1 VATAT
6 RGLTDTKEGRFVVIA
21 LVGGTLMLVVAVGN
35 LLMTGAA
42 DSAADEVRT
51 ALRRDLAAVS
61 DEMIEG
67 YPATRQAIEDVA
79 AEAVAGGPGRVLGSA
94 QVDEH
99 EVVVAVQSG
108 WGWQVRCVEAE
119 LRGDATVLTYVR
131 SRPC

>member
-1 VATAT
+1 MATAA
-6 RGLTDTKEGRFVVIA
+6 RGLTDTKEGRFVVVA
-21 LVGGTLMLVVAVGN
+21 LSPAPSCSWWLGN
-35 LLMTGAA
+35 LAMAGAA

-61 DEMIEG
+61 DEMIAG
-67 YPATRQAIEDVA
+67 YPATSQAIEDVA

>member
-1 VATAT
+1 MATAT

-21 LVGGTLMLVVAVGN
+21 LVAGTLMLVVAIGN
-35 LLMTGAA
+35 LIMAGAA

-61 DEMIEG
+61 DEMIDG

>member
-1 VATAT
+1 MA
-6 RGLTDTKEGRFVVIA
+6 
-21 LVGGTLMLVVAVGN
+21 
-35 LLMTGAA
+35 GAA

>member
-1 VATAT
+1 MATAT

-21 LVGGTLMLVVAVGN
+21 LVGGTLMLVVAAGN
-35 LLMTGAA
+35 LMMAGAA
-42 DSAADEVRT
+42 DSAAEEVRT

>member
-21 LVGGTLMLVVAVGN
+21 LVAGTLMLVVAIGN
-35 LLMTGAA
+35 LMMAGAA
-42 DSAADEVRT
+42 DSAAHEVRT

-61 DEMIEG
+61 DEMIDG

>member
-35 LLMTGAA
+35 LMMAGAA

>member
-21 LVGGTLMLVVAVGN
+21 VVGGTLMLFAAVGN
-35 LLMTGAA
+35 LLVAGAA

-67 YPATRQAIEDVA
+67 YPATRQAIEDMA
-79 AEAVAGGPGRVLGSA
+79 AEAVTAGPGRLLGSA
-94 QVDEH
+94 QVDDD
-99 EVVVAVQSG
+99 EVVVAVQTG

-119 LRGDATVLTYVR
+119 LQGDATVLTYVR

>member
-1 VATAT
+1 MATAT

-21 LVGGTLMLVVAVGN
+21 LVGGTLMLVVAAGN
-35 LLMTGAA
+35 LMMAGAA

>member
-6 RGLTDTKEGRFVVIA
+6 RGLTDTKEGRFVVVA
-21 LVGGTLMLVVAVGN
+21 VVAGTLMLVVALGN
-35 LLMTGAA
+35 LMMAGAA

-79 AEAVAGGPGRVLGSA
+79 ADAVAGGPGRVLGSA

>member
-21 LVGGTLMLVVAVGN
+21 LVGGTLMLVVAAGN
-35 LLMTGAA
+35 LMMARAA

-108 WGWQVRCVEAE
+108 WGWQVRCVEVE

>member
-1 VATAT
+1 MATAT

-21 LVGGTLMLVVAVGN
+21 LVGGTLMLVVAAGN
-35 LLMTGAA
+35 LMMARAA

-119 LRGDATVLTYVR
+119 MRGDATVLTYVR

>member
-21 LVGGTLMLVVAVGN
+21 VVGGTLMLFAAVGN
-35 LLMTGAA
+35 LLVAGAA

-67 YPATRQAIEDVA
+67 YPATRQAIEDMA
-79 AEAVAGGPGRVLGSA
+79 AEAVTAGPGRLLGSA
-94 QVDEH
+94 QVDDD
-99 EVVVAVQSG
+99 EVVVAVQTG

>member
-35 LLMTGAA
+35 LMMAGAA

-79 AEAVAGGPGRVLGSA
+79 AEAVAGGPGRLLGSA

>member
-1 VATAT
+1 MATAT

-21 LVGGTLMLVVAVGN
+21 LVGGTLMLVVAAGN
-35 LLMTGAA
+35 LMMARAA

-94 QVDEH
+94 QVEEH

-108 WGWQVRCVEAE
+108 WGWQVRCVEVE

>member
-21 LVGGTLMLVVAVGN
+21 LVAGTLMLVVAIGN
-35 LLMTGAA
+35 LIMAGAA

-61 DEMIEG
+61 DEMIDG

-108 WGWQVRCVEAE
+108 WGWQVRCVEVE

>member
-21 LVGGTLMLVVAVGN
+21 LVAGTLMLVVAIGN
-35 LLMTGAA
+35 LIMAGAA

>member
-35 LLMTGAA
+35 LLMAGAA

-108 WGWQVRCVEAE
+108 WGWQVRCIEAE

>member
-21 LVGGTLMLVVAVGN
+21 IVAGTLMLVVALGN
-35 LLMTGAA
+35 LVMAGAA

-61 DEMIEG
+61 DEMIDG

-79 AEAVAGGPGRVLGSA
+79 AEAVAGGTGRVLGSA

>member
-21 LVGGTLMLVVAVGN
+21 LVAGTLMLVVAIGN
-35 LLMTGAA
+35 LMMAGAA

-61 DEMIEG
+61 DEMIDG

>member
-1 VATAT
+1 VASAT

-21 LVGGTLMLVVAVGN
+21 LVAGTLMLVVAIGN
-35 LLMTGAA
+35 LVMAGAA

-61 DEMIEG
+61 DEMIDG

>member
-1 VATAT
+1 MATAT

-21 LVGGTLMLVVAVGN
+21 LVGGTLMLVAAVGN
-35 LLMTGAA
+35 LMMAGAA
-42 DSAADEVRT
+42 DSAADEVRA
-51 ALRRDLAAVS
+51 ALRRELATVS

-67 YPATRQAIEDVA
+67 YPTTRQAIEEVA
-79 AEAVAGGPGRVLGSA
+79 AEAVAAEPGRVLGSS
-94 QVDEH
+94 QVDDH

>member
-21 LVGGTLMLVVAVGN
+21 LVGGTVMLVVALGN
-35 LLMTGAA
+35 LMMAGAA

>member
-1 VATAT
+1 MASAT

-21 LVGGTLMLVVAVGN
+21 LVAGTLMLVVAIGN
-35 LLMTGAA
+35 LVMAGAA

-61 DEMIEG
+61 DEMIDG

>member
-21 LVGGTLMLVVAVGN
+21 LVAGTLMLVVALGN
-35 LLMTGAA
+35 LMMAGAA

-61 DEMIEG
+61 DEMIDG

>member
-1 VATAT
+1 MATAT

-21 LVGGTLMLVVAVGN
+21 LVAGTLMLVVAIGN
-35 LLMTGAA
+35 LMMAGAA

-61 DEMIEG
+61 DEMIDG

-119 LRGDATVLTYVR
+119 LRGDATVLTYVE

>member
-21 LVGGTLMLVVAVGN
+21 LVGGTLMLIVAVGN
-35 LLMTGAA
+35 LMMAGAA

-79 AEAVAGGPGRVLGSA
+79 ADAVAGGPGRVLGSA